1 MVVLENRL
9 FLNGVV
15 YAVLHL
21 VGRFFRLE
29 VHKTACVFPVFQ
41 QMNNG
46 IGRPLTFIF
55 TFYLNIKVACRYL
68 FGNFGKMLNR
78 LYYDARKLEGTVE
91 SGCDYC
97 AE

>member
-46 IGRPLTFIF
+46 IGRPLTFIAGVVAAYAACALVF
-55 TFYLNIKVACRYL
+55 QRSRRGDFLLGQHTGYLGRTVP
-68 FGNFGKMLNR
+68 GKS
-78 LYYDARKLEGTVE
+78 A
-91 SGCDYC
+91 
-97 AE
+97 